1 MFDSFFCDTL
11 NGHDCFDF
19 DGDGPYYCGS
29 HYCGSH
35 YGGPHQDL
43 PPIVA
48 EVTVLAFT
56 RKAFLIGY
64 GSVIPEGWYPR
75 SQVTLGADNFGPAVI
90 SVPAWL
96 VAEKRRSEVQF
107 ETID

>member
-19 DGDGPYYCGS
+19 DGSGPYY
-29 HYCGSH
+29 
-35 YGGPHQDL
+35 GGFGPQEVL
-43 PPIVA
+43 PPVVA

-56 RKAFLIGY
+56 RKAFLIGF
-64 GSVIPEGWYPR
+64 GASIPSGWYPR
-75 SQVTLGADNFGPAVI
+75 SRVTLEADNTGPTVI